1 MDSESAKKEVYMA
14 LTRSDTILKYIV
26 EYFIKHAQPVGSQTL
41 IEEYN
46 LPYSS
51 ATVRNEM
58 YALEKMG
65 LIEKPH
71 TSAGRVPSSKGYRY
85 YCEFLRDKT
94 VDEELKYSL
103 QTILTQ
109 KMQSIEE
116 IIKQSCEIISHMT
129 NLVSV
134 VMGPD
139 EKSECLAKVQLIPIN
154 ENTITAIFVTDK
166 GYVENKTFIVPPDM
180 NIDDVIK
187 CVDMLNQRLI
197 GTPIPDLVDKMEALR
212 PIIQDY
218 VASHDVIYQAMLE
231 TLLRFAS
238 DRMSLYGREEL
249 FNHPEF
255 KNDAEALLRVMR
267 MLENQSIFK
276 NVDNELANAK
286 ENVSVRIG
294 DVDGNPDVSV
304 VTAKIKIGGEG
315 ENMISLVGPRRMD
328 YEKALAAIEY
338 LVSELN
344 KYFGEGNKE
353 GGDSDGGE
361 AN

>member
-1 MDSESAKKEVYMA
+1 MSLS
-14 LTRSDTILKYIV
+14 RSDAILKLIV

-51 ATVRNEM
+51 ATIRNEM

-71 TSAGRVPSSKGYRY
+71 TSAGRVPSSQGYKY
-85 YCEFLRDKT
+85 YCDNLRDKT
-94 VDEELKYSL
+94 VDDSLKYSL
-103 QTILTQ
+103 QTVLNQ
-109 KMQSIEE
+109 KMKSVEE

-139 EKSECLAKVQLIPIN
+139 EKSECLAKVQLIPIS
-154 ENTITAIFVTDK
+154 ENTMTAIFVTDK
-166 GYVENKTFIVPPDM
+166 GYVENKTFIVPNDM
-180 NIDDVIK
+180 KVEEVIK
-187 CVDMLNQRLI
+187 CVDILNQRLT
-197 GTPIPDLVDKMEALR
+197 GTPIPDLVEKMESLK

-218 VASHDVIYQAMLE
+218 VVSHDVLYQAMLE

-255 KNDAEALLRVMR
+255 KNDADALYRVMK
-267 MLENQSIFK
+267 LLDNQSIFK
-276 NVDNELANAK
+276 NVDKELSK
-286 ENVSVRIG
+286 QDDDLLVKIG
-294 DVDGNPDVSV
+294 DIEGNPDVSL
-304 VTAKIKIGGEG
+304 VTAKIKIGDEG
-315 ENMISLVGPRRMD
+315 ENMISLVGPKRMD
-328 YEKALAAIEY
+328 YDKALAAIEY
-338 LVSELN
+338 LVEELN
-344 KYFGEGNKE
+344 KYFSEN
-353 GGDSDGGE
+353 GGDSDGGK
-361 AN
+361 AK

>member
-1 MDSESAKKEVYMA
+1 MGLS
-14 LTRSDTILKYIV
+14 RSDTILKLIV

-51 ATVRNEM
+51 ATIRNEM

-71 TSAGRVPSSKGYRY
+71 TSAGRVPSSKGYKY
-85 YCEFLRDKT
+85 YCEYLRDKT
-94 VDEELKYSL
+94 VDETLKYSL
-103 QTILTQ
+103 QTVLNQ
-109 KMQSIEE
+109 KLQSIEE

-139 EKSECLAKVQLIPIN
+139 EKSECLARVQLIPLGD
-154 ENTITAIFVTDK
+154 NTMTAIFVTDK
-166 GYVENKTFIVPPDM
+166 GYVENKTFIIPQGMKAED
-180 NIDDVIK
+180 IIK
-187 CVDMLNQRLI
+187 CVDILNERLT
-197 GTPIPDLVDKMEALR
+197 GTPIPDLVDKMESIK

-218 VASHDVIYQAMLE
+218 VVSHDVIYQAMLE

-238 DRMSLYGREEL
+238 DRMALYGKDEL

-255 KNDAEALLRVMR
+255 KNDADALLRVMKL
-267 MLENQSIFK
+267 LENQSVFK
-276 NVDNELANAK
+276 NVDDELASSNEDFIVK
-286 ENVSVRIG
+286 IG
-294 DVDGNPDVSV
+294 DIEGNPDVAL
-304 VTAKIKIGGEG
+304 VTAKIRVGNEG
-315 ENMISLVGPRRMD
+315 ENMISLVGPKRMD
-328 YEKALAAIEY
+328 YDRALAAIEY
-338 LVSELN
+338 LINELN
-344 KYFGEGNKE
+344 NYFGEG
-353 GGDSDGGE
+353 GDSNGGE